1 MEGRSPRQ
9 LWMLLPSLENLPPVR
24 LPPGYEFRTF
34 REGDE
39 EVWCEIVNATMG
51 GRHTPEQ
58 LRKNFTGREEFDPEG
73 MFFITFGGRPVGTA
87 FAWREKLDGGE
98 IGRVHYVAVLEEHR
112 GKGLGTAVTLLVL
125 HRLREWGFKRA
136 VLSTDDF
143 RLPAIK
149 VYLRLGFKPVYFD
162 DEHRERWR
170 KVLEQ
175 LGMEAEG
182 VDGAEILTLALRG

>member
-1 MEGRSPRQ
+1 MKGRSPRQ
-9 LWMLLPSLENLPPVR
+9 LWMFLPSLDNLPPVR
-24 LPPGYEFRTF
+24 LPQGYEARTF

-39 EVWCEIVNATMG
+39 GAWCEIVNSTMG
-51 GRHTPEQ
+51 ANYTPER
-58 LRKNFTGREEFDPEG
+58 LRENFTGRKEYDPQG
-73 MFFITFGGRPVGTA
+73 MFFVTFEGKPVGTA

-98 IGRVHYVAVLEEHR
+98 IGRVHFVAVLEEHQ
-112 GKGLGTAVTLLVL
+112 GKGLGTALTLLVL
-125 HRLREWGFKRA
+125 HRLRERGFGRA

-149 VYLRLGFKPVYFD
+149 VYLRLGFRPVYFD
-162 DEHRERWR
+162 EWHRERWK

-182 VDGAEILTLALRG
+182 IEGSEILTLALRG